1 MEDVNER
8 LVAAWLKI
16 TAVLMDH
23 RMVKSMTFNEAFVC
37 NLLNRRKREAN
48 DAPVTATW
56 LCEETGMLKSQMNKT
71 LNMLEEKELIVRE
84 RSKQDRRKVYIYLQ
98 EKNIG
103 IYRKEHEDVLNF
115 VKCLQEQAGADKVE
129 DIIIRMNELAD
140 IIKKIEKQETGWQY
154 HSK

>member
-1 MEDVNER
+1 MEDINER

-16 TAVLMDH
+16 TSVLMDH
-23 RMVKSMTFNEAFVC
+23 RMVKSMSFNEAFVC
-37 NLLNRRKREAN
+37 NLLNRRMSEAN
-48 DAPVTATW
+48 NAPVTATW

-71 LNMLEEKELIVRE
+71 LNMLEEKKLIVRE

-103 IYRKEHEDVLNF
+103 IYRKEHEEVLNF

-129 DIIIRMNELAD
+129 ELIERMYELAD
-140 IIKKIEKQETGWQY
+140 IIKKIENVR
-154 HSK
+154 

>member
-1 MEDVNER
+1 MEDINER

-16 TAVLMDH
+16 TSVLMDH
-23 RMVKSMTFNEAFVC
+23 RMVKSMSFNEAFVC
-37 NLLNRRKREAN
+37 NLLNRRMSEAN
-48 DAPVTATW
+48 SAPVTATW

-71 LNMLEEKELIVRE
+71 LNMLEEKKLIVRE

-103 IYRKEHEDVLNF
+103 IYRKEHEEVLNF

-129 DIIIRMNELAD
+129 ELIERMYELAD
-140 IIKKIEKQETGWQY
+140 IIKKIENVR
-154 HSK
+154 